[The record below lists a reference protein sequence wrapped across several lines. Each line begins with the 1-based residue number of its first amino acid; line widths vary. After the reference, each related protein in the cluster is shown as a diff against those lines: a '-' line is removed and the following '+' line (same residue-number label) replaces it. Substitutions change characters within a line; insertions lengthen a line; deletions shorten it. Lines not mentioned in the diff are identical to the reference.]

1 MAQSMTGFG
10 AARFTSGGAVFRI
23 ELRSV
28 NHRHLDVR
36 VRAAREAAA
45 LEPVV
50 TAALRKRLVRG
61 HVEASITRERT
72 GEGGG
77 QALVDV
83 ELARAYYQAFEALRF
98 QFGLSQPVTIDFVLG
113 APGVLS
119 GVGDGAGPETLLAD
133 AADAVDAAIGALVEM
148 RRAEGKGLSDDLTA
162 RLARLEDIA
171 GRISE
176 EAKTILSEGR
186 ERLQRRV
193 AEMLAG
199 TGTEPDA
206 GRLEH
211 EIVFLADRLDVTEE
225 LVRLRAHLRAA
236 RLALESEATP
246 GRRLEFLAQELLR
259 EVNTIGSK
267 STRLAIVEWVVEAKV
282 ELEKIREQA
291 ANLE

>member
-1 MAQSMTGFG
+1 MTGFG